1 MEEFSDK
8 ERIANSKKNILVATI
23 FQLTAATL
31 GFVERAFFINYL
43 SSELLGLKGLIMSI
57 LMVLTITEYGIS
69 SSLAFYLYKPL
80 VKNNQEKIKSLIKY
94 MRRVYNTLTVAV
106 ILLGVA
112 LIPIFPTI
120 ANTQKIDANTL
131 QLYFIIYLI
140 GTSVSIK
147 YSYHAIIIQADQK
160 QYITTFYITTA
171 QILQLIFQIGVLVIT
186 QNFYLYALMY
196 ALANSLKFMLV
207 KKTAKKLYPF
217 LKCKFKTIP
226 KLPKETLDTIKKET
240 RVLIFHKMG
249 FSITMTIE
257 CVLLSLFLGASTL
270 GIFTNYQL
278 VILGLAT
285 GVAFFQKSFESSIG
299 NLCTVDSKQKAYD
312 WFLKINHVYSLSF
325 GYLTVILISMFNPFF
340 NLLYPKA
347 ETFDYTTTLLIS
359 LTQYFYYK
367 RLIVIIYE
375 SSYGIFYQDR
385 FKPFIQSFLSIAL
398 AIVLGKL
405 YGACGIFGAIILSE
419 LFTSTWIEPY
429 MVHKYGFEKS
439 QKAYWI
445 DYIKNLIIIAFSAAI
460 TYFLSNLIE
469 LNAILNLVF
478 NWMCSTISYFILLSI
493 FYPKNSKSILNWI
506 TKKNKTTNIFNDFP
520 KK

>member
-1 MEEFSDK
+1 
-8 ERIANSKKNILVATI
+8 
-23 FQLTAATL
+23 
-31 GFVERAFFINYL
+31 
-43 SSELLGLKGLIMSI
+43 
-57 LMVLTITEYGIS
+57 
-69 SSLAFYLYKPL
+69 
-80 VKNNQEKIKSLIKY
+80 
-94 MRRVYNTLTVAV
+94 
-106 ILLGVA
+106 
-112 LIPIFPTI
+112 
-120 ANTQKIDANTL
+120 
-131 QLYFIIYLI
+131 
-140 GTSVSIK
+140 
-147 YSYHAIIIQADQK
+147 
-160 QYITTFYITTA
+160 
-171 QILQLIFQIGVLVIT
+171 
-186 QNFYLYALMY
+186 
-196 ALANSLKFMLV
+196 
-207 KKTAKKLYPF
+207 
-217 LKCKFKTIP
+217 
-226 KLPKETLDTIKKET
+226 
-240 RVLIFHKMG
+240 
-249 FSITMTIE
+249 
-257 CVLLSLFLGASTL
+257 
-270 GIFTNYQL
+270 
-278 VILGLAT
+278 
-285 GVAFFQKSFESSIG
+285 
-299 NLCTVDSKQKAYD
+299 
-312 WFLKINHVYSLSF
+312 
-325 GYLTVILISMFNPFF
+325 MFNPFF

-367 RLIVIIYE
+367 RLIVTIYE
-375 SSYGIFYQDR
+375 SCYGIFYQDR